1 MNNKKDLKNAM
12 NGIDTV
18 YFICP
23 AANPNKDKM
32 GEKII
37 NIAKEENNSCLTW
50 LSINFYKKVDME
62 EVKIYSSNTVV
73 TDATAPDWK
82 VSSTF
87 TFGSACDFLM

>member
-37 NIAKEENNSCLTW
+37 NIAKEENNSCLT
-50 LSINFYKKVDME
+50 
-62 EVKIYSSNTVV
+62 
-73 TDATAPDWK
+73 
-82 VSSTF
+82 
-87 TFGSACDFLM
+87 